1 MYERALELYIELFN
15 AVGNNAAL
23 LTPSSKMIARQV
35 MALLLEMFDKLMEAY
50 EFTAHSTR

>member
-1 MYERALELYIELFN
+1 MYERALELYIGLFN

-23 LTPSSKMIARQV
+23 LTPSSKLIAKQV